1 MSERRP
7 FDLLNELLDN
17 SILIKLKEGEEI
29 TGVLYAFD
37 AHMNLVIEDAKQGDK
52 SIGKLLVRGDSI
64 IFISNREK

>member
-17 SILIKLKEGEEI
+17 SILIKLKECEEI